1 MRSSFFSHL
10 VNGPFGDPALYVRVA
25 HQGDALL
32 FDCGD
37 LHPLTTRDLF
47 KIRAVFI
54 SHGHIDHLVGF
65 DQLLRTRL
73 CGEDTLNICGPEGI
87 LELLSQRLRG
97 YTWNLTQG
105 YSFRIRVRELT
116 GTNWREREFSAADRF
131 LPGPEVRGEA
141 PGGELYATP
150 HYRVR
155 ACPLQHGDIT
165 SLAFSLEEKLHVAIH
180 KEALHEFGLQAGPWL
195 TRFKE
200 RIRAGAADNEQ
211 ILVRLING
219 EEEMLSVGEL
229 RNHIAHCERGMKVVY
244 VTDADPS
251 PDNLRQIEELARD
264 AHLLAIEATFPHRDL
279 ERARQRNHLTAQLAG
294 EVARRARIGRLLVF
308 HHSPRYRSPV
318 NELDREAQQA
328 FTGQAD
334 NVSEQG
340 NGGAK

>member
-37 LHPLTTRDLF
+37 LHPLTARDLF
-47 KIRAVFI
+47 KIRAAFI

-73 CGEDTLNICGPEGI
+73 CGDDTLNICGPEGI
-87 LELLSQRLRG
+87 LELLAQRLRG
-97 YTWNLTQG
+97 YTWNLTHG

-116 GTNWREREFSAADRF
+116 GSNWREREFSAADRF
-131 LPGPEVRGEA
+131 LPGPATTGEA
-141 PGGELYATP
+141 PDGELYATP

-165 SLAFSLEEKLHVAIH
+165 SLAFSLEESLHVGIH
-180 KEALHEFGLQAGPWL
+180 KEALEKYGLQAGPWL

-200 RIRAGAADNEQ
+200 CIRAGAADNEQ
-211 ILVRLING
+211 IVARLING
-219 EEEMLSVGEL
+219 NEKLLSVGDL

-251 PDNLRQIEELARD
+251 PDNLRRIEDLALD

-294 EVARRARIGRLLVF
+294 KVARRARVGRLLVF

-318 NELDREAQQA
+318 DELDREAQQA
-328 FTGQAD
+328 FAGLMEMIPKQENDVA
-334 NVSEQG
+334 Q
-340 NGGAK
+340 